1 MAPPSPSPIGV
12 LRGHAAA
19 VNSVAFLEQG
29 GATYLASGAADGNLK
44 LWDLSIRR
52 PAASISAHSKAGILC
67 VGMQGDA
74 VLSHGRD
81 GFLILWDVANG
92 GVHARQRLAC
102 GSYTFTKA
110 KALGAHS
117 ILSPLEDAQ
126 ALGIFD
132 LRADNQA
139 PALRFNGAALQ
150 SGMCMALDV
159 LPSTTATE
167 GDPCASFEGGL
178 VARFDVRAPA
188 TPIAHHKVAESPLVC
203 MASTPFGTLLGSPSH
218 DVHRLDWATTE
229 ASVVYKAK
237 SEGINALASRQDARI
252 FASGGRDHMVRIF
265 HNRTC
270 RRLATLK
277 FHTESVYCV
286 AFAADNKLLASSGK
300 DAKIALWSIYPPP

>member
-1 MAPPSPSPIGV
+1 MAPAPPSPVGV

-67 VGMQGDA
+67 VGMLGDA
-74 VLSHGRD
+74 LLSHGRD
-81 GFLILWDVANG
+81 GFLVLWDVANG

-110 KALGAHS
+110 MALGAHS

-132 LRADNQA
+132 TRVDNQA

-159 LPSTTATE
+159 LPSATASD

-188 TPIAHHKVAESPLVC
+188 TPVASKRSPMVC
-203 MASTPFGTLLGSPSH
+203 MAATPSGTLLGSPSH
-218 DVHRLDWATTE
+218 DMYRMNWETSE

-237 SEGINALASRQDARI
+237 SEGINAIASRPDARI
-252 FASGGRDHMVRIF
+252 FASGGRDHMVRVF
-265 HNRTC
+265 HNRTS

-277 FHTESVYCV
+277 FHTDSVYCV
-286 AFAADNKLLASSGK
+286 AFAADNKLMASSGK
-300 DAKIALWSIYPPP
+300 DTKIALWSIYPPS